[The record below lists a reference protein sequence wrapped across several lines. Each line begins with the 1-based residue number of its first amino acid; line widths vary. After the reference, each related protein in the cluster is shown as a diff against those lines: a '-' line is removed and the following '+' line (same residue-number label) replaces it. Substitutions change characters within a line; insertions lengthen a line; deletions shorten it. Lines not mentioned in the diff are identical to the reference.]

1 MRMMDMTPFFRSTIG
16 FDRMLDALEN
26 SHVDQ
31 ADSFP
36 PYDIEK
42 LGEDRYRLTLAV
54 AGFSDN
60 DLEIVAQDNVLTVSG
75 RRPDDRRTEYLHHG
89 IPARGFDRRFDLA
102 DFVEVK
108 GATLADG
115 LLSIDLAREVPEEMK
130 PHRIAIES
138 GATHKN
144 PDQQAA

>member
-26 SHVDQ
+26 GPVDQ

-54 AGFSDN
+54 AGFAES

-75 RRPDDRRTEYLHHG
+75 RRQDDPQSDYLHRG
-89 IPARGFDRRFDLA
+89 IPARSFERRFDLA

-108 GATLADG
+108 GATLVDG
-115 LLSIDLAREVPEEMK
+115 LLSIDLVREVPEEMK

-138 GATHKN
+138 GSSPNHL
-144 PDQQAA
+144 DRQAA